1 MVPMN
6 IPDLSL
12 LLVSSSNIP
21 KEFRRFTIEKGR
33 VTFHVEDEFNVT
45 LTLFGVDCAL
55 PWRVLNIEL
64 LIRDD
69 NVGEGRPL
77 VHELQKNY
85 LVALIQSKLNS
96 KEFQLPHVYHYLHKF
111 CQYLRLEILH
121 SQLLC
126 SVLEQ
131 RNPFSG

>member
-1 MVPMN
+1 MKS
-6 IPDLSL
+6 SL
-12 LLVSSSNIP
+12 IIFSSNIP
-21 KEFRRFTIEKGR
+21 KEFRRFTIKNGR

-45 LTLFGVDCAL
+45 LTLFGVESSL
-55 PWRVLNIEL
+55 PWRVLNIEF

-85 LVALIQSKLNS
+85 LVGLIQSKLNS
-96 KEFQLPHVYHYLHKF
+96 KEFQLSHVYHYLHKF

-131 RNPFSG
+131 RNAFIG